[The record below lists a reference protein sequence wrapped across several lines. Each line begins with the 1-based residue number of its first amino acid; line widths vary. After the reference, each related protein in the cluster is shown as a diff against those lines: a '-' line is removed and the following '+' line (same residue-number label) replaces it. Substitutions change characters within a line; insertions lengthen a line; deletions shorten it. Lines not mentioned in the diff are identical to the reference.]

1 VAARR
6 DRAGRWDGANGAP
19 PLDHR
24 SPNPSPPG
32 APGPDDAP
40 VTRRSHV
47 AIAGLVPLLAA
58 GALALG
64 AAPAH
69 AAVTQGSW
77 QTPTERQ
84 SVSGVV
90 PLRFASN
97 ATSVTFELPGG
108 EQQTATV
115 SGGVASGSWNSA
127 ASADGQQTLTAREC
141 DLSGC
146 DDVSVDV
153 ELHNGPARPGDPYY
167 AAPPTVTP
175 ASGTRLSRG
184 QQVTFSSAD
193 ASTALSGYF
202 SVDGFR
208 STLFEEPSPYAYTVP
223 TLGAGSHLIAFH
235 LCSYVNPGLC
245 TDATYPEDEPYPAP
259 TVLALDA
266 PTRFFPHH
274 DGYQDA
280 FAVTVTVDLPGKA
293 TLVLVKGSKVVAHV
307 TKPVQP
313 RTVTRLSTGGG
324 LEPGRY
330 GWYVTL
336 TGASG
341 KSGRTAMHSVTADKR
356 VARLRHLHSTVSA
369 ASLPHKLSHGSCA
382 EAADSGG
389 RVLLH
394 GSASCPAGSAQGV
407 AVALFFPDLRAPGRN
422 GYTTLTVSS
431 TGTGELLLLR
441 SATDHVVSATPL
453 TGHTSI
459 KVPNSALSPTAA
471 NQLQFLL
478 GTDRTLTVTG
488 ITLAADALVLS

>member
-1 VAARR
+1 M
-6 DRAGRWDGANGAP
+6 
-19 PLDHR
+19 
-24 SPNPSPPG
+24 
-32 APGPDDAP
+32 
-40 VTRRSHV
+40 TRRSHV

-84 SVSGVV
+84 TVSGVV
-90 PLRFASN
+90 ALRFATN
-97 ATSVTFELPGG
+97 ATSVTFDLPGG
-108 EQQTATV
+108 QQQTATL
-115 SGGVASGSWNSA
+115 SGGVASGSWDTTTSTNMQKTLA
-127 ASADGQQTLTAREC
+127 AQEC
-141 DLSGC
+141 DVSGC
-146 DDVSVDV
+146 DAVVVDV
-153 ELHNGPARPGDPYY
+153 EVDNGAPQPGSPYY
-167 AAPPTVTP
+167 SAPPTVAP
-175 ASGTRLSRG
+175 ASGTHLSRG
-184 QQVTFSSAD
+184 QRVTFSSAD

-235 LCSYVNPGLC
+235 LCSYVNPGQC
-245 TDATYPEDEPYPAP
+245 NNASYSEDEPYPAP

-293 TLVLVKGSKVVAHV
+293 TLVLVNGGKVVAHV

-313 RTVTRLSTGGG
+313 RT
-324 LEPGRY
+324 
-330 GWYVTL
+330 
-336 TGASG
+336 
-341 KSGRTAMHSVTADKR
+341 

-441 SATDHVVSATPL
+441 SGTDHVVSATPL

-478 GTDRTLTVTG
+478 GTDTTLTVTS

>member
-1 VAARR
+1 
-6 DRAGRWDGANGAP
+6 
-19 PLDHR
+19 
-24 SPNPSPPG
+24 
-32 APGPDDAP
+32 
-40 VTRRSHV
+40 
-47 AIAGLVPLLAA
+47 
-58 GALALG
+58 
-64 AAPAH
+64 
-69 AAVTQGSW
+69 
-77 QTPTERQ
+77 
-84 SVSGVV
+84 
-90 PLRFASN
+90 
-97 ATSVTFELPGG
+97 
-108 EQQTATV
+108 
-115 SGGVASGSWNSA
+115 
-127 ASADGQQTLTAREC
+127 
-141 DLSGC
+141 
-146 DDVSVDV
+146 
-153 ELHNGPARPGDPYY
+153 
-167 AAPPTVTP
+167 
-175 ASGTRLSRG
+175 
-184 QQVTFSSAD
+184 
-193 ASTALSGYF
+193 
-202 SVDGFR
+202 
-208 STLFEEPSPYAYTVP
+208 
-223 TLGAGSHLIAFH
+223 
-235 LCSYVNPGLC
+235 
-245 TDATYPEDEPYPAP
+245 
-259 TVLALDA
+259 VLALDA

-293 TLVLVKGSKVVAHV
+293 TLVLVKGGKVVAHV

-330 GWYVTL
+330 GWYVTV

-441 SATDHVVSATPL
+441 SGTDHVVSATPL

-478 GTDRTLTVTG
+478 GTDTTLTVTS